1 MKDLINILAKLE
13 TITTLLKQMLRQNA
27 PHAPNYRHPLST
39 YWTFDWHSIGAEI
52 IRRDKKGATQV
63 LWGGYLWM
71 RRNDN
76 GRKYGDA
83 IWFSRADGRNDNGD
97 LNYIR
102 LITFKDAAE
111 PEPVRVKQP
120 EPAKHGRQP
129 TGLLTND
136 NSAEMQR
143 NGTAPTQTAVT
154 VTSKSAAWQ
163 AQLAAITTLAELD
176 AAIYRAD
183 PDWWL
188 ALANVTKARRRIAAP
203 VGTELPLVADA
214 LLALKQQYPI
224 ALAAE
229 GATRTSAMEQAVAVA
244 RRTLTTAQ
252 KVASKKVAPE
262 KVNGHA

>member
-13 TITTLLKQMLRQNA
+13 TITTLLKQLLRQNA
-27 PHAPNYRHPLST
+27 PLAPNYRHPLSA
-39 YWTFDWHSIGAEI
+39 YWTFDWHGIGAEI

-63 LWGGYLWM
+63 LWGGYLWL

-120 EPAKHGRQP
+120 KVVSHGRQP
-129 TGLLTND
+129 TGLLPGA
-136 NSAEMQR
+136 NSAETQT
-143 NGTAPTQTAVT
+143 NGSAPTQT
-154 VTSKSAAWQ
+154 SAAVSPGAAGWQ
-163 AQLAAITTLAELD
+163 AQLTAATTLAELD
-176 AAIYRAD
+176 AAIYQAD
-183 PDWWL
+183 PDWWQ

-203 VGTELPLVADA
+203 AGTALPLVAEA

-229 GATRTSAMEQAVAVA
+229 GATRTSAMEQAIAVA

-252 KVASKKVAPE
+252 KVAPKKVAP
-262 KVNGHA
+262 

>member
-1 MKDLINILAKLE
+1 MQDLINILAKLE
-13 TITTLLKQMLRQNA
+13 TITTLLKQLLRQNA
-27 PHAPNYRHPLST
+27 PHAPNYRHPLSA

-120 EPAKHGRQP
+120 KSASNGHKLHS
-129 TGLLTND
+129 D
-136 NSAEMQR
+136 NSAEAQT
-143 NGTAPTQTAVT
+143 NGTAPTPTGAV
-154 VTSKSAAWQ
+154 VSPDSADWQ
-163 AQLAAITTLAELD
+163 AQLTSSATLAELD
-176 AAIYRAD
+176 AAIYDAD
-183 PDWWL
+183 PDWWK
-188 ALANVTKARRRIAAP
+188 ALENVTKVRRRIAAP
-203 VGTELPLVADA
+203 AGTALPLVAEA

-229 GATRTSAMEQAVAVA
+229 GATRTSAMEQAIAVA
-244 RRTLTTAQ
+244 RRTLTKGT
-252 KVASKKVAPE
+252 
-262 KVNGHA
+262 

>member
-1 MKDLINILAKLE
+1 MQDLINILAKLE
-13 TITTLLKQMLRQNA
+13 TITTLLRQLLRQNA

-120 EPAKHGRQP
+120 KPAKHGRQP
-129 TGLLTND
+129 IGILPSE
-136 NSAEMQR
+136 NSAKTR
-143 NGTAPTQTAVT
+143 TNGSVPTQTAAT
-154 VTSKSAAWQ
+154 VSPESAAWQ

-176 AAIYRAD
+176 AAIYAAD
-183 PDWWL
+183 PDWWQ
-188 ALANVTKARRRIAAP
+188 ALENVTKARLRIAAP
-203 VGTELPLVADA
+203 AGTALPRVAEA

-229 GATRTSAMEQAVAVA
+229 GATRTSAMEQAIAVA

-252 KVASKKVAPE
+252 KVAPMKVAPM
-262 KVNGHA
+262 KVGSHA